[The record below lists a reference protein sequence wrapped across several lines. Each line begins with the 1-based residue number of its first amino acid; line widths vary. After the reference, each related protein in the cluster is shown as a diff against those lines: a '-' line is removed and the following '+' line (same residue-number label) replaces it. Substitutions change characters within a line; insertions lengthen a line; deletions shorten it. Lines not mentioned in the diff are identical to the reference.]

1 MSETLTRPPKRIF
14 VIGPMARDVMDS
26 DGIPLAAHIPN
37 IVEATRL
44 VLQKL
49 EHLFIAPRQRSY
61 YNPITRH
68 FSGVDLVNVAAATG
82 IATANFYN
90 FTKWVLR
97 EGGVFR
103 RNPELEDI
111 VLIRPRR
118 ILNVVRVIGMLQRE
132 FKQPRQHPDGT
143 PVLDRDGNPIE
154 DIPEMVVHHEGHPRG
169 KYFVRRVGNHLLD
182 YPTPISSLSVS
193 RQFLAMGDYVK
204 EFSLGA
210 GDIDLVPFE
219 QRLIDIYFQT
229 LEDLARNTPFGCD
242 WGRVRVLSV
251 EDSIEY
257 LRR

>member
-26 DGIPLAAHIPN
+26 DGIPPAAHIPN

-118 ILNVVRVIGMLQRE
+118 ILDVDRVIGMLQRE

-143 PVLDRDGNPIE
+143 PVLDRDGNP
-154 DIPEMVVHHEGHPRG
+154 RG
-169 KYFVRRVGNHLLD
+169 
-182 YPTPISSLSVS
+182 
-193 RQFLAMGDYVK
+193 
-204 EFSLGA
+204 SLGR
-210 GDIDLVPFE
+210 GVLKRP
-219 QRLIDIYFQT
+219 T
-229 LEDLARNTPFGCD
+229 GLARDPASGEIYVAD
-242 WGRVRVLSV
+242 AVLGLRMF
-251 EDSIEY
+251 DSPAPGES
-257 LRR
+257 

>member
-26 DGIPLAAHIPN
+26 DGIPLTAHIPN

-118 ILNVVRVIGMLQRE
+118 ILDVDRVIGMLQRE

-182 YPTPISSLSVS
+182 YPTPISTHIS
-193 RQFLAMGDYVK
+193 Q
-204 EFSLGA
+204 
-210 GDIDLVPFE
+210 
-219 QRLIDIYFQT
+219 
-229 LEDLARNTPFGCD
+229 
-242 WGRVRVLSV
+242 VR
-251 EDSIEY
+251 
-257 LRR
+257 R